1 MNSHFAS
8 LVIGLGAQAA
18 SALEGN
24 VPGEVAGAD
33 PKEIARSLI
42 DTLGMIEEK
51 TRGNLSDEEHQLL
64 SGILTDLRIRFV
76 QGTPK

>member
-1 MNSHFAS
+1 M
-8 LVIGLGAQAA
+8 
-18 SALEGN
+18 
-24 VPGEVAGAD
+24 PGEVAGAD